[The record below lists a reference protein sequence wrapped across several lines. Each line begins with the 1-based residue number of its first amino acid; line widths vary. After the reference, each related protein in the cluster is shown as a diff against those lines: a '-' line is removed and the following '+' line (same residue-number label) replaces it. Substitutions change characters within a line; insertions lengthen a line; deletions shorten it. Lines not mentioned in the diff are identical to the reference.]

1 MYKLALMVLLMVVG
15 CTESPKLDD
24 RQGVYRNTAI
34 PIYSA
39 AVFDRSR
46 FLAETWTEVATFES
60 PGVAACGGG
69 LLGFSTPY
77 PGTQAGYRLCRSG
90 GMWTGS
96 GRIEFFGQGR
106 FTIAGLDDP
115 FWVLWADADMR
126 TVVIGTPSG
135 RFGFILNRG
144 GFPADRLTAA
154 RDILDWNGYDLSRLV
169 LLQ

>member
-1 MYKLALMVLLMVVG
+1 MYRLALLVLLVLMG
-15 CTESPKLDD
+15 CTASPKQDD
-24 RQGVYRNTAI
+24 QKGAYRDTAI

-46 FLAETWTEVATFES
+46 FTGESWTEVAAFE
-60 PGVAACGGG
+60 PPDAAACGGG
-69 LLGFSTPY
+69 TLRFSTPY
-77 PGTQAGYRLCRSG
+77 RGPRAGYRLCLSG
-90 GMWTGS
+90 EVWSGS
-96 GRIEFFGQGR
+96 GQIEFFEQGR

-154 RDILDWNGYDLSRLV
+154 RDILDWNGYDLGRLV
-169 LLQ
+169 LLE